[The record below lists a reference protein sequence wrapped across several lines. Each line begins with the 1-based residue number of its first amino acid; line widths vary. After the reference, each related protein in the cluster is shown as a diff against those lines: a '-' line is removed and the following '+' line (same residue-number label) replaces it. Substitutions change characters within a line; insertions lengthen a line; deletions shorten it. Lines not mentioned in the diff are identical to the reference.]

1 MVSIVFFACN
11 VRGKVPMGGQRGSS
25 VSRHNKND
33 GILKTGQCAQYGAGG
48 GGVLPEKKRFWQTPL
63 SFADEKVVVIVF
75 FKNTVKNTVK
85 YNIKKINL

>member
-1 MVSIVFFACN
+1 
-11 VRGKVPMGGQRGSS
+11 MGGQRGSS

-63 SFADEKVVVIVF
+63 SFADEKGVVIVF
-75 FKNTVKNTVK
+75 LKNTVKKTVK